1 MNGFR
6 GNTATDA
13 VGVAEVGRLQVETQG
28 RWVFEPAGE
37 RQVFALCRVVEAGTA
52 DEWYDQL
59 GLVQVVPDRRAPER
73 LVEQLQPWAVA
84 TLRAGG
90 HAFGRYYAVLGV
102 LDEDDEPSRPI
113 RREYIDWY
121 GADPTATTR

>member
-1 MNGFR
+1 M
-6 GNTATDA
+6 
-13 VGVAEVGRLQVETQG
+13 VETQG
-28 RWVFEPAGE
+28 RWVYQESGE

-59 GLVQVVPDRRAPER
+59 GRVQVTPDRRAPER
-73 LVEQLQPWAVA
+73 LAEQLQPWAVA

-90 HAFGRYYAVLGV
+90 HAFGRYYALLGI

-113 RREYIDWY
+113 RQEYIDWY
-121 GADPTATTR
+121 GADRPGPAR